1 MQAMRKLSVL
11 CAALLCLACNKPT
24 NGPVDVVTLVPGD
37 NEISGWTRDAALTI
51 CETGTQLLALIDGE
65 GQTYVDNGF
74 AKSAFQTY
82 TGTVGSNVVSLK
94 LRVFDMT
101 DTTHAAAVYAAVATG
116 VETPWTGDNAG
127 TEARIDESLL
137 FDYRIDLRDS
147 KFYVSID
154 IADKSDAGLSIAKL
168 FARNV
173 SSAIRDTTQ

>member
-1 MQAMRKLSVL
+1 MRNALAF
-11 CAALLCLACNKPT
+11 CIALLCLTCTKPT
-24 NGPVDVVTLVPGD
+24 NEPVDVVTLVPGD
-37 NEISGWTRDAALTI
+37 NEISGWTRNAALTV

-74 AKSAFQTY
+74 AKSAFQAY
-82 TGTVGSNVVSLK
+82 TGTVGSNVVSLN

-101 DTTHAAAVYAAVATG
+101 DTTHAAAVYAAVSTG

-137 FDYRIDLRDS
+137 FDYRIDLRDG
-147 KFYVSID
+147 KFYVSVD

-173 SSAIRDTTQ
+173 SSAIRDTSK

>member
-1 MQAMRKLSVL
+1 MKKLLVFGV
-11 CAALLCLACNKPT
+11 ALLSLACTGPT
-24 NGPVDVVTLVPGD
+24 NQPVDVVTLVPGD
-37 NEISGWTRDAALTI
+37 NVISGWTRNAALTV

-82 TGTVGSNVVSLK
+82 TGTVGSNVVSLN

-101 DTTHAAAVYAAVATG
+101 DTTHAAAVYAAVSTG

-137 FDYRIDLRDS
+137 FDYRIDLRDGR
-147 KFYVSID
+147 FYVSID

-173 SSAIRDTTQ
+173 SSAIRDTTK

>member
-1 MQAMRKLSVL
+1 MRKLALFFITVL
-11 CAALLCLACNKPT
+11 CIVCTGPT
-24 NGPVDVVTLVPGD
+24 NEPVDVVTLVPGD

-65 GQTYVDNGF
+65 GQSYVDNGF

-82 TGTVGSNVVSLK
+82 TGTVGSNIVSLK

-101 DTTHAAAVYAAVATG
+101 DTTHAAAVYTAVSTG

-147 KFYVSID
+147 RFYVSID

-173 SSAIRDTTQ
+173 SSAIRDTTK

>member
-1 MQAMRKLSVL
+1 MRKLAVFFVTV
-11 CAALLCLACNKPT
+11 LCLACTGPT
-24 NGPVDVVTLVPGD
+24 NQPVDVLTLVPGD
-37 NEISGWTRDAALTI
+37 NEISGWTRDAALTV

-82 TGTVGSNVVSLK
+82 TGTVGSNIVSLH

-101 DTTHAAAVYAAVATG
+101 DTTHAAAVYTAVSTG

-137 FDYRIDLRDS
+137 FDYRIDLRDGR
-147 KFYVSID
+147 FYVSID

-173 SSAIRDTTQ
+173 SSAIRDTTR